1 MNGSFDGANGMYGS
15 VQFGALAELDRLWN
29 KQSKGQIGSQG
40 RSWKQ
45 AALALAVV
53 VVPLVLLASK
63 LGS

>member
-40 RSWKQ
+40 QSWKQ
-45 AALALAVV
+45 AALAVV